1 MHSLYVAPSPGRR
14 CKVTFPRLW
23 KGTMS
28 INAVADVDVHQMPLP
43 DAMTPAQERSSVAIE
58 LSPDD
63 LEQLLPV
70 PVETDTEDLAHSG
83 VGSGNGKSPSRA
95 PARSM
100 PIPPFA
106 TEAERTNLDGGD
118 VRDSSR
124 WAKDSHARPTEQA

>member
-43 DAMTPAQERSSVAIE
+43 DAMTPAQERPSVAIE

-63 LEQLLPV
+63 LEQSLPV
-70 PVETDTEDLAHSG
+70 PVETDTEDLAYSG
-83 VGSGNGKSPSRA
+83 VGSGNGKSPSQA
-95 PARSM
+95 PALNAHPTLRHASR
-100 PIPPFA
+100 A
-106 TEAERTNLDGGD
+106 HE
-118 VRDSSR
+118 SR
-124 WAKDSHARPTEQA
+124 WWGCPRFQQVGERLARKAD